1 MKIKLTLFLFLV
13 TVSSMCKAQQG
24 DYSRGLKYLNENLE
38 ESMLFM
44 DVVVNNY
51 NNNPVSAVGVDRTER
66 VFHYS
71 SSHRYGE
78 TIYLISKF
86 QQLSALE
93 FSEYFIFDAFQ
104 NLIRYVYVCDDVEL
118 DYKIDG
124 KNVSVVVEQ
133 NKEKFADNYFLFE
146 PENYFTFDAIRERCN
161 AEFKH
166 CTSITGI
173 VNYDLEVLKI
183 RELYKSIN
191 SDKTLRVEKVDGV
204 TKYYRHD
211 ELVKIVIVTEATYE
225 FYFDN
230 GSMFFAFVNGGNDI
244 PEQRLYLSH
253 SYPFK
258 LIYGKNNLPKE
269 NDEFWNY
276 SDSILEAYRD
286 YISEE

>member
-1 MKIKLTLFLFLV
+1 MKIKLILLLFLV
-13 TVSSMCKAQQG
+13 TGFSLCKAQQG
-24 DYSRGLKYLNENLE
+24 DYNRGLIYLDEDGE

-66 VFHYS
+66 VFYYS

-78 TIYLISKF
+78 TLYLM
-86 QQLSALE
+86 SAFHQIAAIE
-93 FSEYFIFDAFQ
+93 YSEYFIFDSFQ
-104 NLIRYVYVCDDVEL
+104 NFIRYVYVCDDVKL

-124 KNVSVVVEQ
+124 QNVSTVVEQ
-133 NKEKFADNYFLFE
+133 NSEKFADNYFLFE
-146 PENYFTFDAIRERCN
+146 PENYFTFEAIRKRCN

-166 CTSITGI
+166 CTSVTGI
-173 VNYDLEVLKI
+173 LNYELEVLKI

-191 SDKTLRVEKVDGV
+191 SDKTLRAENVDDV
-204 TKYYRHD
+204 TKYYRLD

-230 GSMFFAFVNGGNDI
+230 GSMFFAFVNGDNDI

-253 SYPFK
+253 SRPFK

-269 NDEFWNY
+269 NDEFWDY
-276 SDSILEAYRD
+276 SDSILRVYRD
-286 YISEE
+286 YISTE